1 MYNVLISKRG
11 FNFVKAIVVSGVFLM
26 IFLTINLSSPSSSSL
41 FNKALAVSVT
51 DVASGGG
58 GFNLLNNEALQRWY
72 GQCLASVGPT
82 TGSTALSS
90 SSSSI
95 TSPTSPFIVN
105 GGNNGLT
112 STTSLDNCAQ
122 QLQSYVSQLLSSF
135 QQCIKSAT
143 TGNGFVGGEAGL
155 SNTIQECASL
165 VLQQQQLQSGLQ
177 AQNGNSI
184 INNGFTST
192 TTNPSSSLTPT
203 TPTTTASPFAQ
214 YPTTSNNNFG
224 AFQKLIPGLSNNNIN
239 NNPSTVTT
247 LPSSTTSNNAFAQ
260 YPTTSN
266 NNFGAFQKLIPG
278 LSNNTPVLTITTNTV
293 MSL

>member
-1 MYNVLISKRG
+1 
-11 FNFVKAIVVSGVFLM
+11 M
-26 IFLTINLSSPSSSSL
+26 IFSTINLSSPSSSSL
-41 FNKALAVSVT
+41 SNKALAVSVT
-51 DVASGGG
+51 DVAFGGG

-72 GQCLASVGPT
+72 GQCLASLGTT

-90 SSSSI
+90 SIPS
-95 TSPTSPFIVN
+95 TTSPFIVN

-143 TGNGFVGGEAGL
+143 TGNGFVGGGAGF
-155 SNTIQECASL
+155 SNAIQECALL

-184 INNGFTST
+184 LNNGFTST
-192 TTNPSSSLTPT
+192 TTNPSSSSSLTPT
-203 TPTTTASPFAQ
+203 TPTTSSPFTQ
-214 YPTTSNNNFG
+214 FPTTSNGNFG

-239 NNPSTVTT
+239 NNPSTVAT
-247 LPSSTTSNNAFAQ
+247 LPSTTSNNPFTQ
-260 YPTTSN
+260 FPTTSN
-266 NNFGAFQKLIPG
+266 GNFGAFQKLIPG
-278 LSNNTPVLTITTNTV
+278 SNNNSNNNLITSSNGVTTIAQP
-293 MSL
+293 